1 MTDDSRLLRT
11 AGRSMYW
18 YFVLLF
24 VFALLRIAELLVSR
38 RHQVRLL
45 AEGGQKVTEPMYPL
59 MVGVHTSLLLGSAVE
74 VWLFARPFV
83 ALLGWAML
91 ALLALCV
98 IGRIWVWRS
107 LGQQWNTQI
116 MTSTRAIIDTGP
128 YRYVRHPNYTIVIVE
143 MFALP
148 LVQSAYLTACVCS
161 ALNAVVL
168 QQRLRL
174 EEAALLTRPAYR
186 RTMASKPRFLP
197 IFLRG
202 R

>member
-1 MTDDSRLLRT
+1 MD
-11 AGRSMYW
+11 W
-18 YFVLLF
+18 YFVLLL
-24 VFALLRIAELLVSR
+24 VFALLRITELIVSR
-38 RHQVRLL
+38 RHQVQLL
-45 AEGGQKVTEPMYPL
+45 AEGGQKVAEPTYPL

-116 MTSTRAIIDTGP
+116 MTSARAIIATGP

-148 LVQSAYLTACVCS
+148 LVHSAYVTACVCS

-168 QQRLRL
+168 QQRICL
-174 EEAALLTRPAYR
+174 EEAALLQKPAYR

-197 IFLRG
+197 TFPRE

>member
-1 MTDDSRLLRT
+1 
-11 AGRSMYW
+11 MYW

-24 VFALLRIAELLVSR
+24 VFAALRIAELLVSR
-38 RHQVRLL
+38 RHQVQLL
-45 AEGGQKVTEPMYPL
+45 AEGGQKVAEPTYPL

-74 VWLFARPFV
+74 VWLFGRPFV
-83 ALLGWAML
+83 ALLGWTML
-91 ALLALCV
+91 VLLALCV

-116 MTSTRAIIDTGP
+116 MTSARAIIDTGP

-148 LVQSAYLTACVCS
+148 LVHSAYVTACVCS

-168 QQRLRL
+168 QQRICL
-174 EEAALLTRPAYR
+174 EEAALLQKPAYR
-186 RTMASKPRFLP
+186 HTMASKPRFFP
-197 IFLRG
+197 TILRE